1 MGEQQRMRTIVAVL
15 FSAAL
20 AMGASLPATQIQ
32 GDYVEARNA
41 EVFVGP
47 CYANSETGLVGD
59 LAVFGWRITK
69 GSFEGVSLD
78 GLSVVGVVKASSTL
92 GDVNHSS
99 YPIKSIL
106 IVDENASVEQ
116 RMALRKFAKRMS
128 NDLLSDVVRVD
139 YAPVSLTFA
148 NNSVHSM
155 QATLKAGELAAIRTR
170 AINDGDKVCSHEE
183 PWYEPLTKL
192 DHAMPTFT
200 IANDFRGAGLGTTWK
215 SPDKSSSFV
224 GNFHLND

>member
-1 MGEQQRMRTIVAVL
+1 MRIIVPVL

-59 LAVFGWRITK
+59 LAVFGWKISK
-69 GSFEGVSLD
+69 GAYQGVNLE

-92 GDVNHSS
+92 GDTHHSS
-99 YPIKSIL
+99 YPVKSIL
-106 IVDENASVEQ
+106 IVDEKASAEQ
-116 RMALRKFAKRMS
+116 RLALMKFARRMS

-139 YAPVSLTFA
+139 YAPVSLTFE
-148 NNSVHSM
+148 NNNVHSM
-155 QATLKAGELAAIRTR
+155 KATLKAGELAAIQTR
-170 AINDGDKVCSHEE
+170 AINSGDQVCSHEE
-183 PWYEPLTKL
+183 PWYEPLTKV
-192 DHAMPTFT
+192 DHAMATFT
-200 IANDFRGAGLGTTWK
+200 IANDFRGTGLGTTWK
-215 SPDKSSSFV
+215 SPGKSSSFV

>member
-1 MGEQQRMRTIVAVL
+1 MRMIVPVL

-59 LAVFGWRITK
+59 LAVFGWKISK
-69 GSFEGVSLD
+69 GAFEGVNLE

-92 GDVNHSS
+92 GDTHHSS
-99 YPIKSIL
+99 YPVKSIL
-106 IVDENASVEQ
+106 IVDEKASAEQ
-116 RMALRKFAKRMS
+116 RLALMKFARRMS

-139 YAPVSLTFA
+139 YAPVSLTFE
-148 NNSVHSM
+148 NNNVHSM
-155 QATLKAGELAAIRTR
+155 KATLKAGELAAIQTR
-170 AINDGDKVCSHEE
+170 AINSGDQVCSHEE
-183 PWYEPLTKL
+183 PWYEPLTKV
-192 DHAMPTFT
+192 DHAMATFT
-200 IANDFRGAGLGTTWK
+200 IANDFRGSGLGTTWK
-215 SPDKSSSFV
+215 SPGKSSSFV

>member
-1 MGEQQRMRTIVAVL
+1 
-15 FSAAL
+15 
-20 AMGASLPATQIQ
+20 MGASLPATQIQ

-59 LAVFGWRITK
+59 LAVFGWKISK
-69 GSFEGVSLD
+69 GAFEGVNLE

-92 GDVNHSS
+92 GDTHHTS

-106 IVDENASVEQ
+106 IVDEKASAEQ
-116 RMALRKFAKRMS
+116 RLALMKFARRMS

-139 YAPVSLTFA
+139 YAPVSLTFE
-148 NNSVHSM
+148 NNNVHSM
-155 QATLKAGELAAIRTR
+155 KATLTAGELAAIQTS
-170 AINDGDKVCSHEE
+170 AINSGDQVCSHEE
-183 PWYEPLTKL
+183 PWYEPLTKV
-192 DHAMPTFT
+192 DHAMATFT
-200 IANDFRGAGLGTTWK
+200 IANDFRGTGLGTTWK

>member
-1 MGEQQRMRTIVAVL
+1 MRVIVPVL

-47 CYANSETGLVGD
+47 CYANSETGLVGE
-59 LAVFGWRITK
+59 LAVFGWKISK
-69 GSFEGVSLD
+69 GAFEGVNLE

-92 GDVNHSS
+92 GDTHHTS

-106 IVDENASVEQ
+106 IVDEKASAEQ
-116 RMALRKFAKRMS
+116 RLALMKFARRMS

-139 YAPVSLTFA
+139 YAPVSLTFE
-148 NNSVHSM
+148 NNNVHSM
-155 QATLKAGELAAIRTR
+155 KATLKAGELAAIQTR
-170 AINDGDKVCSHEE
+170 AINSGDQVCSHEE
-183 PWYEPLTKL
+183 PWYEPLTKV
-192 DHAMPTFT
+192 DHAMATFT
-200 IANDFRGAGLGTTWK
+200 IANDFRGTGLGTTWK

>member
-1 MGEQQRMRTIVAVL
+1 MRTTVTVL

-20 AMGASLPATQIQ
+20 AMGATLPATQIQ

-41 EVFVGP
+41 EVYVGP
-47 CYANSETGLVGD
+47 CYANSETGLVGN
-59 LAVFGWRITK
+59 LAVFGWRISK

-78 GLSVVGVVKASSTL
+78 GLSVVGVVKANSTL

-106 IVDENASVEQ
+106 IVDENASAEQ
-116 RMALRKFAKRMS
+116 RVALKKFAQRMS
-128 NDLLSDVVRVD
+128 SDLLTDVVRVD
-139 YAPVSLTFA
+139 YAPVSLTFE

-155 QATLKAGELAAIRTR
+155 KATLKAGELAAIQTR
-170 AINDGDKVCSHEE
+170 AIKEDDKVCSHEQ
-183 PWYEPLTKL
+183 PWYEPLTRL

-200 IANDFRGAGLGTTWK
+200 IANDYRGTGLGTTWK
-215 SPDKSSSFV
+215 SPSKSSSFV

>member
-1 MGEQQRMRTIVAVL
+1 MKTTLTVF

-20 AMGASLPATQIQ
+20 AMGASLPGTQIQ

-59 LAVFGWRITK
+59 LAVFGWKISK
-69 GSFEGVSLD
+69 GSFEGVNLD
-78 GLSVVGVVKASSTL
+78 GLSIVGVVKASSTL

-106 IVDENASVEQ
+106 IVDEKASAEQ
-116 RMALRKFAKRMS
+116 RMALRKFAQRMS

-139 YAPVSLTFA
+139 YAPVSLTFE

-155 QATLKAGELAAIRTR
+155 KATLKAGELAAIQTR
-170 AINDGDKVCSHEE
+170 AINAGDKVCSHEE

-192 DHAMPTFT
+192 DHAMPTYT
-200 IANDFRGAGLGTTWK
+200 IANDFRGTGLGTTWK
-215 SPDKSSSFV
+215 SPSKSSSFV

>member
-1 MGEQQRMRTIVAVL
+1 MRIIVPVL

-59 LAVFGWRITK
+59 LAVFGWKISK
-69 GSFEGVSLD
+69 GAFEGVNLE

-92 GDVNHSS
+92 GDTHHSA

-106 IVDENASVEQ
+106 IVDEKASAEQ
-116 RMALRKFAKRMS
+116 RLALMKFARRMS

-139 YAPVSLTFA
+139 YAPVSLTFE
-148 NNSVHSM
+148 NNNVHSM
-155 QATLKAGELAAIRTR
+155 KATLKAGELAAIQTR
-170 AINDGDKVCSHEE
+170 AINSGDQVCSHEE
-183 PWYEPLTKL
+183 PWYEPLTKV
-192 DHAMPTFT
+192 DHAMATFT
-200 IANDFRGAGLGTTWK
+200 IANDFRGSGLGTTWK
-215 SPDKSSSFV
+215 SPGKSSSFV